1 MDFEQFKKRIGLKIK
16 YYRNLRDL
24 TQESLSEKISCTE
37 NYLSLIENGHK
48 NISLKMVHKIA
59 EALNVSAAKLFDVE
73 D

>member
-48 NISLKMVHKIA
+48 NISLKMVHKISK
-59 EALNVSAAKLFDVE
+59 ALNINAAKLFDVN